1 MREDIKKDIIKENWY
16 KIAYLIVVI
25 IYSIRLNI
33 LNKEL
38 LRYPSD
44 NVFELINYKNKAAL
58 LYFAYALILGIA
70 GAFII
75 VSTYRK
81 LKQGLETVE
90 EVIIA
95 IITIIGVLVLIG
107 IIIHLI
113 MVPIF
118 KLIITALVIIVAG
131 VYGTFS

>member
-1 MREDIKKDIIKENWY
+1 MSEKLIKENWY

-58 LYFAYALILGIA
+58 LYFAYALILGIV

-95 IITIIGVLVLIG
+95 IITIIGGLVLIG

>member
-1 MREDIKKDIIKENWY
+1 MSEKTIKENWY

-25 IYSIRLNI
+25 IYSIKLNL

-90 EVIIA
+90 EV
-95 IITIIGVLVLIG
+95 
-107 IIIHLI
+107 
-113 MVPIF
+113 
-118 KLIITALVIIVAG
+118 
-131 VYGTFS
+131 